1 MSPDTRVAAP
11 RRLVSV
17 VRRWWLLGLLALIL
31 VAPELAP
38 HAATDVVGLP
48 YSTQGLFGT
57 DHLGRDVLSRLM
69 HGGRPMV
76 LTSLA
81 AAALGT
87 GVGTLIGLIA
97 AWWRPFVMRPWD
109 AVAAIPSILV
119 LLLILTAMPNRAG
132 IVLAVALASV
142 PLSARVVHAA
152 AAQVIGKAHVEHAK
166 VRGESTA
173 WILGREVLPLIGTT
187 VLADLGL
194 RFVMAVY
201 LVAAA
206 GFLGLSTTSSDWGLL
221 VVEALPGAALQPL
234 ALLAPVVGIALI
246 AVSANLFADRARRRA

>member
-1 MSPDTRVAAP
+1 MAGLKRG
-11 RRLVSV
+11 
-17 VRRWWLLGLLALIL
+17 WWPLALLTLIL
-31 VAPELAP
+31 IAPELAP

-48 YSTQGLFGT
+48 YSTQGLLGT

-87 GVGTLIGLIA
+87 GAGTLIGLVA
-97 AWWRPFVMRPWD
+97 AWWRPFVLRPWD
-109 AVAAIPSILV
+109 AVAAVPGILV
-119 LLLILTAMPNRAG
+119 LLLVLTAMPNRAG
-132 IVLAVALASV
+132 IVFAVALASV

-166 VRGESTA
+166 VRGERTA

-206 GFLGLSTTSSDWGLL
+206 GFLGLSTMSSDWGLL
-221 VVEALPGAALQPL
+221 VVEALPGAALQPV
-234 ALLAPVVGIALI
+234 ALLAPVVGIAVV
-246 AVSANLFADRARRRA
+246 AVSANRVADRVGEWA